1 MRAVITNSNVKE
13 DIHNY
18 TRKYEL
24 ALKLLRQSSISERN
38 KQLIENFC
46 NDCFAQGITA
56 GRVQKYAYT
65 LRKIAEWLGKDFD
78 KATEEDLKRVVA
90 IINTSPFKD
99 WTKYDYKRSIKKFF
113 KWLGKEHLI
122 SWIKCNDVKNK
133 KLPEEILTEEDIK
146 KMIDAAQ
153 KARDKALIAV
163 LYESGCRVGE
173 FLTMK
178 IKNVQFDRYGAV
190 IVVHGKTGY
199 RRIRLVSSVPYLA
212 EWINNHPFN
221 DNPEAWLWIS
231 IRNFKRLPYNSL
243 RTILRIIAEKA
254 GVRKSVNPHAFRHAR
269 ATHLANFLTEAQMKE
284 FFGWVQDSDM
294 ASVYVHLSGRDVDK
308 AILKLYGIEMEE
320 SERDSELLKP
330 KKCLRCGEVNSGTDK
345 VCKRCFFPLDKEM
358 VEKIMEKEVKR
369 EIMDEIIETLWK
381 DREFR
386 EFFMRKV
393 KSINRRAIP

>member
-1 MRAVITNSNVKE
+1 MNSNVKE

-24 ALKLLRQSSISERN
+24 ALKLLRQSKISNRN
-38 KQLIENFC
+38 KQLIEKFC
-46 NDCFAQGITA
+46 NDCISNGITA
-56 GRVQKYAYT
+56 GRVQKYAFI
-65 LRKIAEWLGKDFD
+65 LRKIAEWLEKDFD

-90 IINTSPFKD
+90 IINTSPFTN

-113 KWLGKEHLI
+113 RWLGKEHLI

-146 KMIDAAQ
+146 KMIYSAQ
-153 KARDKALIAV
+153 IARDKAIVAV

-173 FLTMK
+173 FLSMK
-178 IKNVQFDRYGAV
+178 IKNVQFDRYGAI

-212 EWINNHPFN
+212 EWINNNPFN
-221 DNPEAWLWIS
+221 GNPEAWLWIS

-254 GVRKSVNPHAFRHAR
+254 EVKKSVNPHAFRHAR

-308 AILKLYGIEMEE
+308 AILKLYGIEMDKNEK
-320 SERDSELLKP
+320 DNELLKP
-330 KKCLRCGEVNSGTDK
+330 KKCLRCGEINPATNK
-345 VCKRCFFPLDKEM
+345 VCQRCFFPLNEQA
-358 VEKIMEKEVKR
+358 EKLLEKEAR
-369 EIMDEIIETLWK
+369 RQIIDEIMETLWNDK
-381 DREFR
+381 EFR
-386 EFFMRKV
+386 EFFMRKIREM
-393 KSINRRAIP
+393 KELSLRTSF

>member
-1 MRAVITNSNVKE
+1 MNSNVKE

-24 ALKLLRQSSISERN
+24 ALKLLRQSNISKRN
-38 KQLIENFC
+38 KQLIEKFC
-46 NDCFAQGITA
+46 NDCISQGITA
-56 GRVQKYAYT
+56 GRVQKYAFI

-78 KATEEDLKRVVA
+78 KATEEDLKKIVA
-90 IINTSPFKD
+90 IINTSPFTN

-113 KWLGKEHLI
+113 RWLGKEHLI
-122 SWIKCNDVKNK
+122 SWLKCNDVKNK
-133 KLPEEILTEEDIK
+133 KLPEEILREEDIK

-153 KARDKALIAV
+153 KARDKAIVAV

-173 FLTMK
+173 FLSMK
-178 IKNVQFDRYGAV
+178 IKNVQFDRYGAI

-212 EWINNHPFN
+212 EWINNHPFH

-231 IRNFKRLPYNSL
+231 LRNFKRLPYNSL
-243 RTILRIIAEKA
+243 RTILRVIAEKA

-294 ASVYVHLSGRDVDK
+294 ASVYVHLSGRDVDR
-308 AILKLYGIEMEE
+308 AILKLYGMEMDEE
-320 SERDSELLKP
+320 DNGELLKP
-330 KKCLRCGEVNSGTDK
+330 KKCLRCGETNPATNQ
-345 VCKRCFFPLDKEM
+345 VCRRCFFPLDERAEKLFEREM
-358 VEKIMEKEVKR
+358 KM
-369 EIMDEIIETLWK
+369 EIISQVMESLWN

-386 EFFMRKV
+386 EFFLK
-393 KSINRRAIP
+393 KIKQIKLKNL